1 MRLMARLL
9 LEGLDGTLR
18 GLRAQRL
25 DRPDPG
31 DRECHGGLVGIDWR
45 FSRQPSGS
53 ARASAAGAKVTGE
66 MKVPHPGTYSLG
78 SGIPIEGNV
87 AGDVFTFQDLRGV
100 LSGDVAVGGDDM
112 VGRIL
117 SQWGVQR
124 ASLHR
129 GSALPQSG
137 STTR

>member
-1 MRLMARLL
+1 MVLCAACARS
-9 LEGLDGTLR
+9 DW
-18 GLRAQRL
+18 
-25 DRPDPG
+25 
-31 DRECHGGLVGIDWR
+31 IDWR

-53 ARASAAGAKVTGE
+53 VRASAAGAKVTGE

-129 GSALPQSG
+129 GSAVPNRAQRRADRMRRMARVLLGISV
-137 STTR
+137 